1 MPAMKKLILSLAATL
16 AAVSLLQ
23 AQEPDYRFGKVSEEE
38 LRMERYDRDP
48 DAEAVI
54 LYEELRTY
62 FLIGNQF
69 TRMTDYFIRIKVL
82 KAEGKEYAD
91 INLPYVFQ
99 RENYANLDAVAYN
112 LVDGKIV
119 KTPLKKQYL
128 FREQVG
134 DEQWMLK
141 FSIPEVRE
149 GTVIEY
155 RYRMNSDFV
164 TYIPSVVVQHD
175 IPTVRMKATVEIPE
189 YLRFNVNTKGYLSIN
204 MRENTIAGRIAGT
217 DVPYNVREITTEGR
231 DIPALKKEPFVWNRN
246 EFRSMID
253 FELSQIAMPFSDVQN
268 FSLTWKDVNEALAET
283 DFNSNIRM
291 GNPFKEE
298 TAAIVARNLA
308 PRQTLHELL
317 RLVQSHMKWD
327 GKYRLMSS
335 SPRNAADKGTGNSA
349 EINSVLMAAVKDAG
363 FDVVPLLLNP
373 RSRGRLPLAHP
384 SFDGISTFILRV
396 TLDDG
401 KFAYLDGTDPDSDVD
416 LLPTDLLVDRAR
428 IYGVSGDVGWCDLS
442 RLAPGNTHIN
452 MTLGFDPELSVHG
465 RITER
470 YTNVPALRCSSAY
483 SDARSEEEYVEALEE
498 EHHIRIDSLTIN
510 GLRSAH
516 LTQEFTMTREPEA
529 AGDFIYLNA
538 TIIPFLTENPFKS
551 PERKYPVEFDNPA
564 SYTMQGVLRL
574 PEGYVVEELP
584 RAARFNAFDGDIT
597 CFYMA
602 QATNGVIQFNMR
614 FNQKRLIFL
623 PEEYADLQA
632 FYGAVVNICNSRIVL
647 RKQQ

>member
-1 MPAMKKLILSLAATL
+1 MKKLILSLAATL

-38 LRMERYDRDP
+38 LQMERYDRDP

-128 FREQVG
+128 FREEVG

-416 LLPTDLLVDRAR
+416 LLPTELLVDRAR
-428 IYGVSGDVGWCDLS
+428 IYGVDGNVGWCDISQLS
-442 RLAPGNTHIN
+442 PSSTVIN
-452 MTLGFDPELSVHG
+452 MNLHFDSDLSLRG
-465 RITER
+465 WITER
-470 YTNVPALRCSSAY
+470 FTNQSAMQYSSACTK
-483 SDARSEEEYVEALEE
+483 AGSEEKYAEELEE
-498 EHHIRIDSLTIN
+498 SHHIRIDSLTIN
-510 GLRSAH
+510 GRGSAL
-516 LTQEFTMTREPEA
+516 LTQQYAMTRETEK
-529 AGDFIYLNA
+529 AGDFIYLDA
-538 TIIPFLTENPFKS
+538 TVIPFLSENPFRS
-551 PERKYPVEFDNPA
+551 AERSYPVEFDSA
-564 SYTMQGVLRL
+564 DSYLIQGTIRL

-584 RAARFNAFDGDIT
+584 RAVRLNAFNGDIT
-597 CFYMA
+597 CSYIV
-602 QATNGVIQFNMR
+602 QAANGAIQFRMQ
-614 FNQKRLIFL
+614 FKQKRLIFQ
-623 PEEYADLQA
+623 PGEYADLQA
-632 FYGAVVNICNSRIVL
+632 FYGAVVNMCNGKIVL

>member
-1 MPAMKKLILSLAATL
+1 MKKLILTLAAML

-48 DAEAVI
+48 DAEAVV
-54 LYEELRTY
+54 LCEEVRTY
-62 FLIGNQF
+62 YLIGNQF

-91 INLPYVFQ
+91 VELPYIFQ
-99 RENYANLDAVAYN
+99 RENYASLDAVAYN
-112 LVDGKIV
+112 LVDGKVV

-134 DEQWMLK
+134 EEQWLLK

-483 SDARSEEEYVEALEE
+483 GDARSEEEYVEALEE

-516 LTQEFTMTREPEA
+516 LTQEFTMTREPET

>member
-1 MPAMKKLILSLAATL
+1 MKKLILSLAATL

-48 DAEAVI
+48 DAEAVV
-54 LYEELRTY
+54 LCEEVRTY
-62 FLIGNQF
+62 YLIGNQF

-91 INLPYVFQ
+91 VELPYVFQ
-99 RENYANLDAVAYN
+99 RENYASLDAVAYN

-134 DEQWMLK
+134 EEQWLLK

-298 TAAIVARNLA
+298 TAAIVARNLS

-428 IYGVSGDVGWCDLS
+428 IYGVDGNVGWCDLS
-442 RLAPGNTHIN
+442 RLAPGNTYIN

-483 SDARSEEEYVEALEE
+483 GDARSEEEYVEALEE

>member
-1 MPAMKKLILSLAATL
+1 MKKLILSLAATL

-99 RENYANLDAVAYN
+99 RENYANLYAVAYN

-483 SDARSEEEYVEALEE
+483 GDARSEEEYVEALEE

-516 LTQEFTMTREPEA
+516 LTQEFTMTREPET

>member
-1 MPAMKKLILSLAATL
+1 MKKLILSLAATL

-23 AQEPDYRFGKVSEEE
+23 AQKPDYRFGKVSEEE
-38 LRMERYDRDP
+38 LQMERYDRDP

-128 FREQVG
+128 FREEVG

-442 RLAPGNTHIN
+442 RLALGNTHIN

>member
-1 MPAMKKLILSLAATL
+1 MKKLILSLAATL

-48 DAEAVI
+48 DAEAVV
-54 LYEELRTY
+54 LCEEVRTY
-62 FLIGNQF
+62 YLIGNQF

-91 INLPYVFQ
+91 VELPYVFQ
-99 RENYANLDAVAYN
+99 RENYASLDAVAYN
-112 LVDGKIV
+112 LVDGKVV

-128 FREQVG
+128 FREEVG

-483 SDARSEEEYVEALEE
+483 GDARSEEEYVEALEE

-516 LTQEFTMTREPEA
+516 LTQEFTMTREPET

>member
-1 MPAMKKLILSLAATL
+1 MKKLILSLAATL

-128 FREQVG
+128 FREEVG

-516 LTQEFTMTREPEA
+516 LTQEFTMTREPET

-632 FYGAVVNICNSRIVL
+632 FYGAVVNICNNRIVL

>member
-1 MPAMKKLILSLAATL
+1 MKKLILSLAATL

-23 AQEPDYRFGKVSEEE
+23 AQKPDYRFGKVSEEE

-48 DAEAVI
+48 DAEAVV
-54 LYEELRTY
+54 LCEEVRTY
-62 FLIGNQF
+62 YLIGNQF

-91 INLPYVFQ
+91 VELPYVFQ
-99 RENYANLDAVAYN
+99 RENYASLDAVAYN

-128 FREQVG
+128 FREEVG

-401 KFAYLDGTDPDSDVD
+401 KFVYLDGTDPDSDVD

-483 SDARSEEEYVEALEE
+483 GDARSEEEYVEALEE

>member
-1 MPAMKKLILSLAATL
+1 MKRLILSLAATL
-16 AAVSLLQ
+16 AVVSLLQ
-23 AQEPDYRFGKVSEEE
+23 AQESDFRFGKVSEEE
-38 LRMERYDRDP
+38 LRMEQYDKDP
-48 DAEAVI
+48 DADAVI

-69 TRMTDYFIRIKVL
+69 TRMTDYYIRLKVL

-99 RENYANLDAVAYN
+99 HENYANLDAAAYN

-128 FREQVG
+128 FREEVG

-217 DVPYNVREITTEGR
+217 DVPYNVREISTEGR

-253 FELSQIAMPFSDVQN
+253 FELSQIAMPFSAVQN

-470 YTNVPALRCSSAY
+470 YTNVSALRCSSAY
-483 SDARSEEEYVEALEE
+483 SDARSEKEYVEALEE

-516 LTQEFTMTREPEA
+516 LTQEFTMTREPET

>member
-1 MPAMKKLILSLAATL
+1 MKKLILSLAATL

-128 FREQVG
+128 FREEVG

-483 SDARSEEEYVEALEE
+483 GDARSEEEYVEALEE

-516 LTQEFTMTREPEA
+516 LTQEFTMTREPET

-632 FYGAVVNICNSRIVL
+632 FYGAVVNMCNGKIVL

>member
-1 MPAMKKLILSLAATL
+1 MKKLILSLAATL

-23 AQEPDYRFGKVSEEE
+23 AQKPDYRFGKVSEEE

-48 DAEAVI
+48 DAEAVV
-54 LYEELRTY
+54 LCEEVRTY
-62 FLIGNQF
+62 YLIGNQF

-428 IYGVSGDVGWCDLS
+428 IYGVDGNVGWCDLS
-442 RLAPGNTHIN
+442 RLAPGNTYIN

-483 SDARSEEEYVEALEE
+483 GDARSEEEYVEALEE

-529 AGDFIYLNA
+529 AGVFIYLNA

>member
-1 MPAMKKLILSLAATL
+1 MKKLILSLAATL

-23 AQEPDYRFGKVSEEE
+23 AQKPDYRFGKVSEEE

-48 DAEAVI
+48 DAEAVV
-54 LYEELRTY
+54 LCEEVRTY
-62 FLIGNQF
+62 YLIGNQF

-128 FREQVG
+128 FREEVG

-363 FDVVPLLLNP
+363 FDVVPILLNP
-373 RSRGRLPLAHP
+373 RSMGRLPQMYATL
-384 SFDGISTFILRV
+384 DGINTFILRV

-416 LLPTDLLVDRAR
+416 LLPTELLVDRAR
-428 IYGVSGDVGWCDLS
+428 IYGVDGNVGWCDISQLS
-442 RLAPGNTHIN
+442 PSSTVIN
-452 MTLGFDPELSVHG
+452 MNLHFDSDLSLRG
-465 RITER
+465 WITER
-470 YTNVPALRCSSAY
+470 FTNQSAMQYSSACTK
-483 SDARSEEEYVEALEE
+483 AGSEEEYVEALEE

>member
-1 MPAMKKLILSLAATL
+1 MKHSRDFFLSSRYQSKLPAIKKLILSLAATL

-23 AQEPDYRFGKVSEEE
+23 AQEPDYRIGKVSEEE

-48 DAEAVI
+48 DA
-54 LYEELRTY
+54 
-62 FLIGNQF
+62 
-69 TRMTDYFIRIKVL
+69 
-82 KAEGKEYAD
+82 
-91 INLPYVFQ
+91 
-99 RENYANLDAVAYN
+99 VAYN
-112 LVDGKIV
+112 LVDGKVV

-134 DEQWMLK
+134 EEQWLLK
-141 FSIPEVRE
+141 FSVPEVRE

-155 RYRMNSDFV
+155 RYRMNSDFI
-164 TYIPSVVVQHD
+164 TYIPTIVVQHD
-175 IPTVRMKATVEIPE
+175 IPTVRMKAAVEIPE

-416 LLPTDLLVDRAR
+416 LLPTELLVDRAR
-428 IYGVSGDVGWCDLS
+428 IYGVDGNVGWCDISQLS
-442 RLAPGNTHIN
+442 PSSTVIN
-452 MTLGFDPELSVHG
+452 MNLHFDSDLSLRG
-465 RITER
+465 WITER
-470 YTNVPALRCSSAY
+470 FTNQSAMQYSSACTK
-483 SDARSEEEYVEALEE
+483 AGSEEKYAEDLEE
-498 EHHIRIDSLTIN
+498 SHHIRIDSLTIN
-510 GLRSAH
+510 GRGSAL
-516 LTQEFTMTREPEA
+516 LTQQYAMTRETEK
-529 AGDFIYLNA
+529 AGDFIYLDA
-538 TIIPFLTENPFKS
+538 TVIPFLSENPFRS
-551 PERKYPVEFDNPA
+551 AERSYPVEFDSA
-564 SYTMQGVLRL
+564 DSYLIQGTIRL

-584 RAARFNAFDGDIT
+584 RAVRLNAFNGDIT
-597 CFYMA
+597 CSYIV
-602 QATNGVIQFNMR
+602 QAANGAIQFRMQ
-614 FNQKRLIFL
+614 FKQKRLIFQ
-623 PEEYADLQA
+623 PGEYADLQA
-632 FYGAVVNICNSRIVL
+632 FYGAVVNMCNGKIVL

>member
-1 MPAMKKLILSLAATL
+1 MKKLILSLAATL

-128 FREQVG
+128 FREEVG

-231 DIPALKKEPFVWNRN
+231 DIPALKEEPFVWNRN

-401 KFAYLDGTDPDSDVD
+401 KFVYLDGTDPDSDVD

-483 SDARSEEEYVEALEE
+483 GDARSEEEYVEALEE

>member
-1 MPAMKKLILSLAATL
+1 MKKLILSLAATL

-23 AQEPDYRFGKVSEEE
+23 AQKPDYRFGKVSEEE

-48 DAEAVI
+48 DAEAVV
-54 LYEELRTY
+54 LCEEVRTY
-62 FLIGNQF
+62 YLIGNQF

-516 LTQEFTMTREPEA
+516 LTQEFTMTREPET

-584 RAARFNAFDGDIT
+584 RAVRLNAFNGDIT
-597 CFYMA
+597 CSYIV
-602 QATNGVIQFNMR
+602 QAANGAIQFRMQ
-614 FNQKRLIFL
+614 FKQKRLIFQ
-623 PEEYADLQA
+623 PGEYADLQA
-632 FYGAVVNICNSRIVL
+632 FYGAVVNMCNGKIVL

>member
-1 MPAMKKLILSLAATL
+1 MKKLILSLAATL

-23 AQEPDYRFGKVSEEE
+23 AQKPDYRFGKVSEEE

-516 LTQEFTMTREPEA
+516 LTQEFTMTREPET

>member
-1 MPAMKKLILSLAATL
+1 MKKLILSLAATL

-23 AQEPDYRFGKVSEEE
+23 AQKPDYRFGKVSEEE

-516 LTQEFTMTREPEA
+516 LTQEFTMTREPET

-538 TIIPFLTENPFKS
+538 IIIPFLTENPFKS

>member
-1 MPAMKKLILSLAATL
+1 MKKLILSLAATL

-23 AQEPDYRFGKVSEEE
+23 AQKPDYRFGKVSEEE

-48 DAEAVI
+48 DAEAVV
-54 LYEELRTY
+54 LCEEVRTY
-62 FLIGNQF
+62 YLIGNQF

-91 INLPYVFQ
+91 VELPYVFQ
-99 RENYANLDAVAYN
+99 RENYASLDAVAYN
-112 LVDGKIV
+112 LVDGKVV

-128 FREQVG
+128 FREEVG

>member
-1 MPAMKKLILSLAATL
+1 MKKLILSLAATL

-38 LRMERYDRDP
+38 LQMERYDRDP

-128 FREQVG
+128 FREEVG

-327 GKYRLMSS
+327 GKYRLMSP
-335 SPRNAADKGTGNSA
+335 SPNDAVKRGLGNSA

-363 FDVVPLLLNP
+363 FDVVPILLNP
-373 RSRGRLPLAHP
+373 RSMGRLPQMYATL
-384 SFDGISTFILRV
+384 DGISTFILRV

-416 LLPTDLLVDRAR
+416 LLPTELLVDRAR
-428 IYGVSGDVGWCDLS
+428 IYGVDGNVG
-442 RLAPGNTHIN
+442 
-452 MTLGFDPELSVHG
+452 
-465 RITER
+465 
-470 YTNVPALRCSSAY
+470 
-483 SDARSEEEYVEALEE
+483 
-498 EHHIRIDSLTIN
+498 
-510 GLRSAH
+510 
-516 LTQEFTMTREPEA
+516 
-529 AGDFIYLNA
+529 
-538 TIIPFLTENPFKS
+538 
-551 PERKYPVEFDNPA
+551 
-564 SYTMQGVLRL
+564 
-574 PEGYVVEELP
+574 
-584 RAARFNAFDGDIT
+584 
-597 CFYMA
+597 
-602 QATNGVIQFNMR
+602 
-614 FNQKRLIFL
+614 
-623 PEEYADLQA
+623 
-632 FYGAVVNICNSRIVL
+632 
-647 RKQQ
+647 

>member
-1 MPAMKKLILSLAATL
+1 MKKLILSLAATL

-38 LRMERYDRDP
+38 LQMERYDRDP

-128 FREQVG
+128 FREEVG

-483 SDARSEEEYVEALEE
+483 GDARSEEEYVEALEE

-516 LTQEFTMTREPEA
+516 LTQEFTMTREPET

>member
-1 MPAMKKLILSLAATL
+1 MKKLILSLAATL

-23 AQEPDYRFGKVSEEE
+23 AQKPDYRFGKVSEEE

-48 DAEAVI
+48 DAEAVV
-54 LYEELRTY
+54 LCEEVRTY
-62 FLIGNQF
+62 YLIGNQF

-91 INLPYVFQ
+91 VELPYVFQ

-175 IPTVRMKATVEIPE
+175 IPTEYIRATVEIPE

-510 GLRSAH
+510 GRGSAL
-516 LTQEFTMTREPEA
+516 LTQQYAMTRETEK
-529 AGDFIYLNA
+529 AGDFIYLDA
-538 TIIPFLTENPFKS
+538 TVIPFLSENPFRS
-551 PERKYPVEFDNPA
+551 AERSYPVEFDNA
-564 SYTMQGVLRL
+564 DSYLIQGTIRL
-574 PEGYVVEELP
+574 PEGYAVEELP
-584 RAARFNAFDGDIT
+584 RAVRLNAFNGDIT
-597 CFYMA
+597 CSYIV
-602 QATNGVIQFNMR
+602 QAANGAIQFRMQ
-614 FNQKRLIFL
+614 FKQKRLIFQ
-623 PEEYADLQA
+623 PGEYADLQA
-632 FYGAVVNICNSRIVL
+632 FYGAVVNMCNGKIVL
-647 RKQQ
+647 HKQQ

>member
-1 MPAMKKLILSLAATL
+1 MKKLILSLAATL

-23 AQEPDYRFGKVSEEE
+23 AQKPDYRFGKVSEEE

-48 DAEAVI
+48 DAEAVV
-54 LYEELRTY
+54 LCEEVRTY
-62 FLIGNQF
+62 YLIGNQF

-91 INLPYVFQ
+91 VELPYVFQ
-99 RENYANLDAVAYN
+99 RENYASLDAVAYN
-112 LVDGKIV
+112 LVDGKVV

-128 FREQVG
+128 FREEVG

-483 SDARSEEEYVEALEE
+483 GDARSEEEYVEALEE

-516 LTQEFTMTREPEA
+516 LTQEFTMTREPET

>member
-1 MPAMKKLILSLAATL
+1 MKKLILSLAATL

-23 AQEPDYRFGKVSEEE
+23 AQKPDYRFGKVSEEE

-48 DAEAVI
+48 DAEAVV
-54 LYEELRTY
+54 LCEEVRTY
-62 FLIGNQF
+62 YLIGNQF

-91 INLPYVFQ
+91 VELPYVFQ

-483 SDARSEEEYVEALEE
+483 GDARSEEEYVEALEE

-516 LTQEFTMTREPEA
+516 LTQEFTMTREPET

>member
-1 MPAMKKLILSLAATL
+1 MKKLILSLAATL

-23 AQEPDYRFGKVSEEE
+23 AQKPDYRFGKVSEEE

-483 SDARSEEEYVEALEE
+483 GDARSEEEYVEALEE

-516 LTQEFTMTREPEA
+516 LTQEFTMTREPET

>member
-1 MPAMKKLILSLAATL
+1 MKKLILSLAATL

-38 LRMERYDRDP
+38 LQMERYDRDP

-128 FREQVG
+128 FREEVG

-632 FYGAVVNICNSRIVL
+632 FYGAVVNMCNGRIVL

>member
-1 MPAMKKLILSLAATL
+1 MKKLILSLAATL
-16 AAVSLLQ
+16 AVVSLLQ
-23 AQEPDYRFGKVSEEE
+23 AQESDFRFGKVSEEE
-38 LRMERYDRDP
+38 LRMEQYDKDP

-253 FELSQIAMPFSDVQN
+253 FELSQLALPFTQVEN
-268 FSLTWKDVNEALAET
+268 FSSSWKDVNEALAET

-396 TLDDG
+396 TLNDG

-428 IYGVSGDVGWCDLS
+428 IYGVDGNVGWCDLS

-516 LTQEFTMTREPEA
+516 LTQEFTMTREPET

>member
-1 MPAMKKLILSLAATL
+1 MKKLILSLAATL

-23 AQEPDYRFGKVSEEE
+23 AQEPDYRIGKVSEEE

-48 DAEAVI
+48 DAEAVV
-54 LYEELRTY
+54 LCEEVRTY
-62 FLIGNQF
+62 YLIGNQF

-91 INLPYVFQ
+91 VELPYVFQ
-99 RENYANLDAVAYN
+99 RENYASLDAVAYN
-112 LVDGKIV
+112 LVDGKVV

-128 FREQVG
+128 FREEVG

-428 IYGVSGDVGWCDLS
+428 IYGVDGNVGWCDISQLS
-442 RLAPGNTHIN
+442 PSSTVIN
-452 MTLGFDPELSVHG
+452 MNLHFDSDLSLRG
-465 RITER
+465 WITER
-470 YTNVPALRCSSAY
+470 FTNQSAMQYSSACTK
-483 SDARSEEEYVEALEE
+483 AGSEEKYAEGLEE
-498 EHHIRIDSLTIN
+498 SHHIRIDSLTIN
-510 GLRSAH
+510 GRGSAL
-516 LTQEFTMTREPEA
+516 LTQQYAMTRETEK
-529 AGDFIYLNA
+529 AGDFIYLDA
-538 TIIPFLTENPFKS
+538 TVIPFLSENPFRS
-551 PERKYPVEFDNPA
+551 AERSYPVEFDNA
-564 SYTMQGVLRL
+564 DSYLIQGTIRL

-584 RAARFNAFDGDIT
+584 RAVRLNAFNGDIT
-597 CFYMA
+597 CSYIVQTA
-602 QATNGVIQFNMR
+602 NGAIQFRMQ
-614 FNQKRLIFL
+614 FKQKRLIFQ
-623 PEEYADLQA
+623 PGEYADLQA
-632 FYGAVVNICNSRIVL
+632 FYGAVVNMCNGKIVL

>member
-1 MPAMKKLILSLAATL
+1 MKKLILSLAATL

-217 DVPYNVREITTEGR
+217 DVPYNVREITTVGR

-283 DFNSNIRM
+283 DFNNNIRM

-298 TAAIVARNLA
+298 TAAIVAQKPA
-308 PRQTLHELL
+308 PRQMLHEIL
-317 RLVQSHMKWD
+317 RMVQSHMKWD
-327 GKYRLMSS
+327 GKYRLMSP
-335 SPRNAADKGTGNSA
+335 SPNDAVKRGSGNSA

-483 SDARSEEEYVEALEE
+483 GDARSEEEYVEALEE

-516 LTQEFTMTREPEA
+516 LTQEFTMTREPET

-551 PERKYPVEFDNPA
+551 PERKYPVEFDNA
-564 SYTMQGVLRL
+564 DSYLIQGTIRL

-584 RAARFNAFDGDIT
+584 RAVRLNAFNGDIT
-597 CFYMA
+597 CSYIV
-602 QATNGVIQFNMR
+602 QAANGAIQFRMQ
-614 FNQKRLIFL
+614 FKQKRLIFQ
-623 PEEYADLQA
+623 PGEYADLQA
-632 FYGAVVNICNSRIVL
+632 FYGAVVNMCNGKIVL

>member
-1 MPAMKKLILSLAATL
+1 MKKLILSLAATL

-23 AQEPDYRFGKVSEEE
+23 AQKPDYRFGKVSEEE
-38 LRMERYDRDP
+38 LRMEQYDRDP

-516 LTQEFTMTREPEA
+516 LTQEFTMTREPET

>member
-1 MPAMKKLILSLAATL
+1 MKKLILSLAATL

-23 AQEPDYRFGKVSEEE
+23 AQKPDYRFGKVSEEE

-155 RYRMNSDFV
+155 CYRMNSDFV

-516 LTQEFTMTREPEA
+516 LTQEFTMTREPET

>member
-1 MPAMKKLILSLAATL
+1 MKHSRDFFLSSRYQSKLPAIKKLILSLAATL

-23 AQEPDYRFGKVSEEE
+23 AQEPDYRIGKVSEEE

-48 DAEAVI
+48 DA
-54 LYEELRTY
+54 
-62 FLIGNQF
+62 
-69 TRMTDYFIRIKVL
+69 
-82 KAEGKEYAD
+82 
-91 INLPYVFQ
+91 
-99 RENYANLDAVAYN
+99 VAYN
-112 LVDGKIV
+112 LVDGKVV

-134 DEQWMLK
+134 EEQWLLK
-141 FSIPEVRE
+141 FSVPEVRE

-155 RYRMNSDFV
+155 RYRMNSDFI
-164 TYIPSVVVQHD
+164 TYIPTIVVQHD
-175 IPTVRMKATVEIPE
+175 IPTVRMKAAVEIPE

-416 LLPTDLLVDRAR
+416 LLPTELLVDRAR
-428 IYGVSGDVGWCDLS
+428 IYGVDGNVGWCDISQLS
-442 RLAPGNTHIN
+442 PSSTVIN
-452 MTLGFDPELSVHG
+452 MNLHFDSDLSLRG
-465 RITER
+465 WITER
-470 YTNVPALRCSSAY
+470 FTNQSAMQYSSACTK
-483 SDARSEEEYVEALEE
+483 AGSEEKYAEGLEE
-498 EHHIRIDSLTIN
+498 SHHIRIDSLTIN
-510 GLRSAH
+510 GRGSAL
-516 LTQEFTMTREPEA
+516 LTQQYAMTRETEK
-529 AGDFIYLNA
+529 AGDFIYLDA
-538 TIIPFLTENPFKS
+538 TVIPFLSENPFRS
-551 PERKYPVEFDNPA
+551 AERSYPVEFDNA
-564 SYTMQGVLRL
+564 DSYLIQGTIRL

-584 RAARFNAFDGDIT
+584 RAVRLNAFNGDIT
-597 CFYMA
+597 CSYIV
-602 QATNGVIQFNMR
+602 QAANGAIQFRMQ
-614 FNQKRLIFL
+614 FKQKRLIFQ
-623 PEEYADLQA
+623 PGEYADLQA
-632 FYGAVVNICNSRIVL
+632 FYGAVVNMCNGKIVL

>member
-1 MPAMKKLILSLAATL
+1 MKKLILSLAATL

-23 AQEPDYRFGKVSEEE
+23 AQKPDYRFGKVSEEE

-48 DAEAVI
+48 DAEAVV
-54 LYEELRTY
+54 LCEEVRTY
-62 FLIGNQF
+62 YLIGNQF

-91 INLPYVFQ
+91 VELPYVFQ
-99 RENYANLDAVAYN
+99 RENYASLDAVAYN

-128 FREQVG
+128 FREEVG

-327 GKYRLMSS
+327 GKYRLMSP
-335 SPRNAADKGTGNSA
+335 SPNDAVKRGLGNSA

-363 FDVVPLLLNP
+363 FDVVPILLNP
-373 RSRGRLPLAHP
+373 RSMGRLPQMYATL
-384 SFDGISTFILRV
+384 DGISTFILRV

-416 LLPTDLLVDRAR
+416 LLPTELLVDRAR
-428 IYGVSGDVGWCDLS
+428 IYGVDGNVG
-442 RLAPGNTHIN
+442 
-452 MTLGFDPELSVHG
+452 
-465 RITER
+465 
-470 YTNVPALRCSSAY
+470 
-483 SDARSEEEYVEALEE
+483 
-498 EHHIRIDSLTIN
+498 
-510 GLRSAH
+510 
-516 LTQEFTMTREPEA
+516 
-529 AGDFIYLNA
+529 
-538 TIIPFLTENPFKS
+538 
-551 PERKYPVEFDNPA
+551 
-564 SYTMQGVLRL
+564 
-574 PEGYVVEELP
+574 
-584 RAARFNAFDGDIT
+584 
-597 CFYMA
+597 
-602 QATNGVIQFNMR
+602 
-614 FNQKRLIFL
+614 
-623 PEEYADLQA
+623 
-632 FYGAVVNICNSRIVL
+632 
-647 RKQQ
+647 

>member
-1 MPAMKKLILSLAATL
+1 MKKLILSLAATL

-23 AQEPDYRFGKVSEEE
+23 AQKPDYRFGKVSEEE

-48 DAEAVI
+48 DAEAVV
-54 LYEELRTY
+54 LCEEVRTY
-62 FLIGNQF
+62 YLIGNQF

-516 LTQEFTMTREPEA
+516 LTQEFTMTREPET

-584 RAARFNAFDGDIT
+584 RAVRLNAFNGDIT
-597 CFYMA
+597 CSYIV
-602 QATNGVIQFNMR
+602 QAANGAIQFRMQ
-614 FNQKRLIFL
+614 FKQKRLIL
-623 PEEYADLQA
+623 QPGEYADLQA
-632 FYGAVVNICNSRIVL
+632 FYGAVVNMCNGKIVL
-647 RKQQ
+647 HKQQ